1 MLPYILL
8 QIVLAPIF
16 AAVLT
21 LGTGGKIGKNLG
33 WIAFASLVYTAVL
46 LASVGVNLYNGG
58 PLVAE
63 AYVWAPSAG
72 LTFGFLADNLSLPV
86 ALIIDLVCIAASV
99 YSMPYMKRRFGAIYG
114 DERKQP
120 FYLYY
125 ANLLLIVA
133 GLLGVVLSTNLIEL
147 FLFVE
152 LTLIPTFFLIS
163 LFGYAE
169 KEKTAIMYLIW
180 NQLGAF
186 VFLAGVA
193 LVYAAKQS
201 FDIAVLSTIQANSL
215 AYWIA
220 GLILLGWLVKMAVF
234 GLHMWLPQCEAE
246 PPTSFASIMAVTS
259 GVGAYVLVR
268 LLVVGMPV
276 VFQAFAFPLMVVA
289 VITMFYG
296 GFVTL
301 VQTDV
306 KYLYAWSG
314 ISQNAYSLLGIGSM
328 TLLGTS
334 GAIFY
339 FLSHIIGKFV
349 LFSVAGILVTQTGLR
364 DMRKMGGL
372 LAKMPMTATLAM
384 LGTLVLSA
392 VPPLSGFQAEWIMFA
407 GIFGRGVSGT
417 PVYFAVALLG
427 LIATLFTLGYTFW
440 PIRRIFFGPVS
451 ASLQEV
457 KEAPLM
463 MTMPVLV
470 LAAVSVLIGIYPDL
484 VFKSLYS
491 FLHLLPIFG
500 G

>member
-1 MLPYILL
+1 MPYILL
-8 QIVLAPIF
+8 QVVLAPIV
-16 AAVLT
+16 ASLAI
-21 LGTGGKIGKNLG
+21 LGTGGRIGKSLG
-33 WIAFASLVYTAVL
+33 WVAFASLLYAAFL
-46 LASVGVNLYNGG
+46 LTSTGVGLYNGG
-58 PLVAE
+58 SSVAE
-63 AYVWAPSAG
+63 SYVWAPSAG

-86 ALIIDLVCIAASV
+86 ALIIDLVCMAASV
-99 YSMPYMKRRFGAIYG
+99 YSMPYMKRRFEAIYG
-114 DERKQP
+114 GKGKQP

-152 LTLIPTFFLIS
+152 LMLIPTFFLIS
-163 LFGYAE
+163 MYGYVE

-193 LVYAAKQS
+193 LVYVAKGSFEIAA
-201 FDIAVLSTIQANSL
+201 LSAIQPSSIG
-215 AYWIA
+215 YWIA

-268 LLVVGMPV
+268 LLVVGMPA
-276 VFQAFAFPLMVVA
+276 VFQPFAFPLMVVA

-296 GFVTL
+296 GAVTL
-301 VQTDV
+301 AQTDV

-314 ISQNAYSLLGIGSM
+314 ISQNAYSLLGIGSL
-328 TLLGTS
+328 TLLGAS
-334 GAIFY
+334 GGVFY

-364 DMRKMGGL
+364 DIRKMGGL
-372 LAKMPMTATLAM
+372 AGRMPMTATLAL

-407 GIFGRGVSGT
+407 GIFGTGVSGST
-417 PVYFAVALLG
+417 AYLAVASLG
-427 LIATLFTLGYTFW
+427 LIATLFTLGYTIW
-440 PIRRIFFGPVS
+440 PVRRIFFGPPS

-457 KEAPLM
+457 KDAPWT
-463 MTMPVLV
+463 MTLPVLA
-470 LAAVSVLIGIYPDL
+470 LAVISVVIGIYPDL
-484 VFKSLYS
+484 VFKPLYS
-491 FLHLLPIFG
+491 YLHLLPILG
-500 G
+500 R